1 MVVCA
6 EKEGRH
12 SVALCWCCQDTV
24 PFPVLSIYWYYFT
37 IDLQVIFTGEIVQK
51 EINKARILNPDN
63 IGVHFFA
70 HLVINSN
77 SIVCII
83 PVDGTKYIIILCPV
97 DMIYIEQSVF
107 IKFVRYSF
115 GGKIVRNFIAIL
127 GLGDDVMSA
136 RAISIG
142 VNNQARL
149 LSINYFIN
157 IT

>member
-1 MVVCA
+1 M
-6 EKEGRH
+6 
-12 SVALCWCCQDTV
+12 
-24 PFPVLSIYWYYFT
+24 LSIYWYYFT

-70 HLVINSN
+70 NLVINSN

-97 DMIYIEQSVF
+97 DMIYIEQPVF
-107 IKFVRYSF
+107 IKFVRYSC
-115 GGKIVRNFIAIL
+115 GGKIVWNFIALIC
-127 GLGDDVMSA
+127 LGDDVMTA
-136 RAISIG
+136 RAVSLG
-142 VNNQARL
+142 LNNQAGL

-157 IT
+157 FT